1 MHKYLID
8 VTDEL
13 TGGSYQHRNTTKAT
27 CDEYCGISERE
38 RERGREGG
46 REGGREEGREKRER
60 GREEE
65 RDCDRDRWIDRGSKC
80 VCSQL

>member
-13 TGGSYQHRNTTKAT
+13 TGGNYLHRNTTKAT
-27 CDEYCGISERE
+27 RVEYCRISAVN
-38 RERGREGG
+38 GRE

-60 GREEE
+60 GRKEE
-65 RDCDRDRWIDRGSKC
+65 RER
-80 VCSQL
+80 L